1 MFLGQFRHNLDDK
14 GRLTVPARYR
24 EDLLSD
30 GAYVMLG
37 LDHNL
42 LLLTSPQFA
51 QVSQRLNSMNLADP
65 NARAIRRLIFST
77 AEQVELDK
85 AGRILISNNLRN
97 LASIDTD
104 AVMVGTGNSI
114 EIWSPGLWD
123 AQMKL
128 LEDAEANATRFAA
141 LDLSSS

>member
-85 AGRILISNNLRN
+85 AGRILISHNLRN

>member
-51 QVSQRLNSMNLADP
+51 QVSQRLNAMNLADP

-85 AGRILISNNLRN
+85 AGRILISHNLRN
-97 LASIDTD
+97 LASIDTE

>member
-97 LASIDTD
+97 LASIDTE

-128 LEDAEANATRFAA
+128 LEDAEANATRFVA

>member
-1 MFLGQFRHNLDDK
+1 MFLGQFRHTLDEK
-14 GRLTVPARYR
+14 GRLMVPARYR
-24 EDLLSD
+24 EVLLSD
-30 GAYVMLG
+30 GAYITLG

-42 LLLTSPQFA
+42 MLLTSPQFSLI
-51 QVSQRLNSMNLADP
+51 SQRLNAMNLTDP

-85 AGRILISNNLRN
+85 AGRILISPYLRE
-97 LASIDTD
+97 LASIGTET
-104 AVMVGTGNSI
+104 VVVGTGNSI

-128 LEDAEANATRFAA
+128 LEDAEVNATRFSA
-141 LDLSSS
+141 LDLSTS

>member
-85 AGRILISNNLRN
+85 AGRILISQNLRN
-97 LASIDTD
+97 LASIDTE

>member
-85 AGRILISNNLRN
+85 AGRILISHNLRN
-97 LASIDTD
+97 LASIDTE

>member
-97 LASIDTD
+97 LASIDTE